1 MVFERRAFGSLLT
14 AFDQIY
20 NVQSRVDAEMVRDR
34 HHLEGAGARG
44 EYVKF
49 DGHRFSVS
57 RAPGV
62 GSANNITPRARRAC
76 SIRPI
81 LARMAGLC
89 KASPA
94 TAQRSNPSPLAG
106 EGVAA
111 PAGGHPA
118 LRATFSREGRRGAP
132 AGREA
137 GARKSII
144 FASPP
149 CQGTQFLLVVE
160 PPGSRA

>member
-1 MVFERRAFGSLLT
+1 MSALWSKGSNPIAH
-14 AFDQIY
+14 AFDCQLP
-20 NVQSRVDAEMVRDR
+20 VSGRARVFF
-34 HHLEGAGARG
+34 RG
-44 EYVKF
+44 KNY
-49 DGHRFSVS
+49 RFSVS

-89 KASPA
+89 SIARYGAALKPFSPCGRRYRRAS
-94 TAQRSNPSPLAG
+94 
-106 EGVAA
+106 
-111 PAGGHPA
+111 GGSPA